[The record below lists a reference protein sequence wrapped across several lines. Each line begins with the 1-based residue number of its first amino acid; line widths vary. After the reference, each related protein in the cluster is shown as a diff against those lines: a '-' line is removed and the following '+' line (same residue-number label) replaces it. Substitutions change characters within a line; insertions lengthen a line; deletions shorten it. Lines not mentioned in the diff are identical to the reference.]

1 MASSSVIPAVC
12 CPREAS
18 VSLTSSSIANATQ
31 ISEPKAE
38 QNEGEH
44 LRIER
49 AREHLSHPDACGI
62 SLVHDRDELPEA
74 GDARLGQHPWA
85 AVLTHHDSQTQSCH
99 GTIIGPRV

>member
-12 CPREAS
+12 CPQEAS
-18 VSLTSSSIANATQ
+18 ASVTSSSIANVTQ
-31 ISEPKAE
+31 ISKPKLE
-38 QNEGEH
+38 EH

-62 SLVHDRDELPEA
+62 SLVHDRDGLPEA
-74 GDARLGQHPWA
+74 GEARLGQHPWV
-85 AVLTHHDSQTQSCH
+85 AVLTHHDSETQSCH